1 MTQNGQI
8 DMHCVWIVMPY
19 WSSTFIQQVDA
30 AQQRIADAVEA
41 KQDLMRN
48 ESSRQNMYPPIGRKW
63 NETSGIRFEKVKDV
77 FYWLKHTSRRVQL
90 RHIRDGYQGEIITFD
105 EGDSV
110 IELYRT
116 QSMNLPDIYELSDS
130 PILHL
135 TRSTVS
141 NYAFWCV

>member
-1 MTQNGQI
+1 
-8 DMHCVWIVMPY
+8 MPY

-90 RHIRDGYQGEIITFD
+90 RHIRDGYQGEIISF
-105 EGDSV
+105 EIGRAHV
-110 IELYRT
+110 
-116 QSMNLPDIYELSDS
+116 
-130 PILHL
+130 
-135 TRSTVS
+135 
-141 NYAFWCV
+141 